1 MQEEKMRAY
10 RTIKIRIYPN
20 KIQKNIIEATFDCC
34 IRLRNLM
41 LEELITNH
49 KKTGK
54 LKIFDVKSYI
64 NQNGGF
70 KNIDTL

>member
-49 KKTGK
+49 K
-54 LKIFDVKSYI
+54 
-64 NQNGGF
+64 
-70 KNIDTL
+70 NIKKY